1 MNEDA
6 PRDVITELKESSS
19 QLMDALELGMF
30 KRVIVDSNGSIN
42 HCNGKPIQQVDRLII
57 QRENDKIT
65 IRAFIL
71 ESNASK
77 LEDWTVEELD
87 YISKYEPGG
96 LFLDPNDARLHYL
109 AKKLSEAKYN
119 QVAAAAELE
128 KRNEKVRKLTEM
140 ILNLEGERKAKDE

>member
-30 KRVIVDSNGSIN
+30 KRVIVGSNGSII

-57 QRENDKIT
+57 RRENDKIT

-96 LFLDPNDARLHYL
+96 LFLDPNDARLQYL

-119 QVAAAAELE
+119 QAAAAAELE
-128 KRNEKVRKLTEM
+128 KKNEKVRKLTEM
-140 ILNLEGERKAKDE
+140 ILNLEGERKAEDE